1 LQCTYLNTY
10 DFVSLIFVEGK
21 RLHDI
26 FSLYNLLRGSMDRR
40 RPLLIPPQK
49 PSPIHRRYRS
59 GDNRPFT
66 SNSAPEKTA
75 NVRPATLGRSASRP
89 LSISSTENND
99 EERRL
104 DDPSD
109 DHSDPAMKA
118 PRTPTR
124 PGLTSLLHSKS
135 EKGPRFGPLPT
146 TPANTRPTSRKVA
159 TAPAGPRRADPEAVV
174 VESSPSASEQ
184 NYRLPCG
191 RQPYA
196 KFAWYKKHVGG
207 CDMCRTVV
215 PEETPRKEL
224 LTNGADT
231 SAQKQRVKDKALA
244 DKRKTKETCQ
254 WALYGDMR
262 KWRES

>member
-124 PGLTSLLHSKS
+124 PGLTSLLHSKIRERS
-135 EKGPRFGPLPT
+135 AVWAT
-146 TPANTRPTSRKVA
+146 TNNTCQHPPNISK
-159 TAPAGPRRADPEAVV
+159 
-174 VESSPSASEQ
+174 
-184 NYRLPCG
+184 
-191 RQPYA
+191 
-196 KFAWYKKHVGG
+196 G
-207 CDMCRTVV
+207 CDCSR
-215 PEETPRKEL
+215 R
-224 LTNGADT
+224 
-231 SAQKQRVKDKALA
+231 SSQ
-244 DKRKTKETCQ
+244 
-254 WALYGDMR
+254 
-262 KWRES
+262 S